1 MNPYNNTN
9 LNLKVFHKVMSIFK
23 NAICSGHIDIFH
35 NTWGH
40 TSPHKNVS
48 YKGKVRFTLTDHS
61 EYGCQP
67 IILLYDFKNLEG
79 PYIHDFLFEDI
90 CNWNKH
96 KELETG
102 VIYERTL
109 TFRNYRFY
117 YGKIMKVLNS
127 MEL

>member
-1 MNPYNNTN
+1 MATISNVT
-9 LNLKVFHKVMSIFK
+9 
-23 NAICSGHIDIFH
+23 CSGHIDMFYD
-35 NTWGH
+35 TWGH

-67 IILLYDFKNLEG
+67 IILLYDFKDLEG
-79 PYIHDFLFEDI
+79 PDIHDFLFEDI
-90 CNWNKH
+90 LNWE
-96 KELETG
+96 KEIKLETG
-102 VIYERTL
+102 VIYERLL

-117 YGKIMKVLNS
+117 YGKIVKVLNS